1 MNFLVFLANAVNS
14 YIMEKV
20 RGEHLGEVAGLG
32 IFPSSHCYFPIGR
45 LPGDGLNLDDDLV

>member
-20 RGEHLGEVAGLG
+20 SGDRLGEVAGLG
-32 IFPSSHCYFPIGR
+32 IFPSSHCYFPIDR